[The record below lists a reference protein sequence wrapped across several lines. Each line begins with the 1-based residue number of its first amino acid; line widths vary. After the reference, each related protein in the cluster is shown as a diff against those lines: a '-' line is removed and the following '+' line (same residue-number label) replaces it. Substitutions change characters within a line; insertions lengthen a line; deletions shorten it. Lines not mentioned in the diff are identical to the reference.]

1 MDKISNGQCTTQR
14 IVLPNDTT
22 DISNIGMSGKWLM
35 FAIGNTVYRL
45 DTTNVANVEVVPNI
59 AYNSA
64 QQYTF
69 CVDDDVVING
79 WYFYNGEPKLYVR
92 NKATTTDGET
102 WGQRMISRYKTY
114 AYQEYFY
121 SYYGYHFRKEL
132 YLYTP
137 YLATINNLS
146 TPVIKTADKT
156 MKVTYTL
163 TETEEA

>member
-1 MDKISNGQCTTQR
+1 
-14 IVLPNDTT
+14 
-22 DISNIGMSGKWLM
+22 MSGKWLM

-114 AYQEYFY
+114 AYQEYFLQLL
-121 SYYGYHFRKEL
+121 R
-132 YLYTP
+132 
-137 YLATINNLS
+137 LS
-146 TPVIKTADKT
+146 LPQGTVSIHALPRHHQQPVHACYQDGG
-156 MKVTYTL
+156 
-163 TETEEA
+163 